1 VPDWRGSV
9 CNSLGTHAYNQ
20 TIYKKP
26 RYDAIADFT
35 PVALFA
41 EQPMVLITR
50 KTFPANNFPEFVTR
64 RYGRFGPS
72 I

>member
-1 VPDWRGSV
+1 MPRQILLGSI
-9 CNSLGTHAYNQ
+9 GTHAYNQ

-41 EQPMVLITR
+41 EQPMVLTVR
-50 KTFPANNFPEFVTR
+50 KNFPADNLPQF
-64 RYGRFGPS
+64 
-72 I
+72 ID